1 MITDRERRF
10 ADAARRRQGNL
21 AVVLENVFDPH
32 NISAV
37 LRTCDAVGVQDV
49 FIVNTEIPKHRKWGY
64 RSSSGAIKWLTK
76 HEFTNLDECMQEV
89 RKKYG
94 KVLVSCLSQQAISI
108 HQTNFT
114 ESCALVFG
122 NEHLGVSSK
131 MLQYADANIFIP
143 QMGLIKSLNIS
154 VACAITLYE
163 AYRQKNEAGHYNNNN
178 LAAHQQQLLDFWIDR
193 DRHSND

>member
-1 MITDRERRF
+1 MTSERESKF
-10 ADAARRRQGNL
+10 ADAARCRQGNL
-21 AVVLENVFDPH
+21 AIVLENVFDPH

-64 RSSSGAIKWLTK
+64 RSSSGAIKWLTR
-76 HEFTNLDECMQEV
+76 HEFTDLDDCMQEV
-89 RKKYG
+89 KKKYD
-94 KVLVSCLSQQAISI
+94 KVLISYLGDAAVSIYR
-108 HQTNFT
+108 TNFT

-122 NEHLGVSSK
+122 NEHVGVSNE
-131 MLQYADANIFIP
+131 MLQYGDANIFIP

-163 AYRQKNEAGHYNNNN
+163 AFRQKNEAGHYNNHQ
-178 LAAHQQQLLDFWIDR
+178 LSAEQQQLLNFWVDR
-193 DRHSND
+193 DRYTKD